1 MRTCI
6 KATVFI
12 LLLAACAHSQDA
24 ATDQKAL
31 QGKWS
36 LTSGEAAGQP
46 FPEAQL
52 KSISLVITGAKYA
65 VKVGDKTDLGTV
77 KLDPATKPKAMDI
90 VGTDGPNKGK
100 TLLAIYEIN
109 GDTLRICYD
118 LTGKA
123 RPTEFKTSKDAPHF
137 LATYQRAKP

>member
-1 MRTCI
+1 MRI
-6 KATVFI
+6 LRWSSAFI
-12 LLLAACAHSQDA
+12 LLLAASAWCQDA

-36 LTSGEAAGQP
+36 LTSGEIAGQP

-52 KSISLVITGAKYA
+52 KSISLVITGDKYA

-77 KLDPATKPKAMDI
+77 KLDPAKKPRAMDI
-90 VGTDGPNKGK
+90 LGTEGPNKGK

-109 GDTLRICYD
+109 GETLRLCYD
-118 LTGKA
+118 L
-123 RPTEFKTSKDAPHF
+123 
-137 LATYQRAKP
+137 